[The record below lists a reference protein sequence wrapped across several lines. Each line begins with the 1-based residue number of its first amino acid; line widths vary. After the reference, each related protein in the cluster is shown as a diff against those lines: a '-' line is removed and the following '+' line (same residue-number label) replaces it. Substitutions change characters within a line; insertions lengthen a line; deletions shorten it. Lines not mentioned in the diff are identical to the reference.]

1 MSTEVLLLNR
11 SLQNLLSTET
21 LGLHLGMFEI
31 ANNFLI
37 PGPYA
42 REKGQFARKVCLQL
56 HPIMIRSTLRQI
68 SYTQFFNFF
77 YVQYKASIVTF
88 CKKKMFH
95 RLTQGLITNGS
106 YLVVGLSLWTCGKSF
121 GRWTIDLCLVSL
133 KSVRFICTH
142 TIALNVSFQIKL

>member
-42 REKGQFARKVCLQL
+42 REKGQFARKVCLQH
-56 HPIMIRSTLRQI
+56 HPSWSEARYARYLIRNFSIFFMYNIKLQSSHFAKKNVAQIDSRPYYKWQLFGCRIILVNLWKIIWQVNDWPVFSLFKIRQI
-68 SYTQFFNFF
+68 
-77 YVQYKASIVTF
+77 
-88 CKKKMFH
+88 
-95 RLTQGLITNGS
+95 
-106 YLVVGLSLWTCGKSF
+106 YLHAHDCSKWVIS
-121 GRWTIDLCLVSL
+121 
-133 KSVRFICTH
+133 
-142 TIALNVSFQIKL
+142 N

>member
-42 REKGQFARKVCLQL
+42 REKGQFARKVCLQH
-56 HPIMIRSTLRQI
+56 HPIMIGSTLRQI
-68 SYTQFFNFF
+68 SYTQFFNFV
-77 YVQYKASIVTF
+77 YVQYQASIVTF
-88 CKKKMFH
+88 CKKKCF
-95 RLTQGLITNGS
+95 T
-106 YLVVGLSLWTCGKSF
+106 
-121 GRWTIDLCLVSL
+121 D
-133 KSVRFICTH
+133 
-142 TIALNVSFQIKL
+142 

>member
-42 REKGQFARKVCLQL
+42 REKGQFARKVCLQH
-56 HPIMIRSTLRQI
+56 HPIMIGSTLRKI

-77 YVQYKASIVTF
+77 LCTMSSFNRHILQ
-88 CKKKMFH
+88 KKMLH
-95 RLTQGLITNGS
+95 RLTPGLITNGN

-121 GRWTIDLCLVSL
+121 GRWTIDLCLVCL

>member
-42 REKGQFARKVCLQL
+42 REKGQFARKVCLQH
-56 HPIMIRSTLRQI
+56 HPIMIGSTLRQI

-77 YVQYKASIVTF
+77 MY
-88 CKKKMFH
+88 
-95 RLTQGLITNGS
+95 N
-106 YLVVGLSLWTCGKSF
+106 
-121 GRWTIDLCLVSL
+121 
-133 KSVRFICTH
+133 
-142 TIALNVSFQIKL
+142 IKLQSSHFAKKNVAQIDSRPYYKWQLFGCRIILVNLWKIIWQVND

>member
-77 YVQYKASIVTF
+77 MNNIKLQLSHFA
-88 CKKKMFH
+88 KKMFH
-95 RLTQGLITNGS
+95 RLTPGLITNGN

-121 GRWTIDLCLVSL
+121 GRWTIDLCLVCL

-142 TIALNVSFQIKL
+142 TITLNVSFQIKL

>member
-42 REKGQFARKVCLQL
+42 REKGQFARKVCLQH
-56 HPIMIRSTLRQI
+56 HPIMIGSTLRQI

-77 YVQYKASIVTF
+77 YVQYQASIVTF
-88 CKKKMFH
+88 CKKNVAQIDSRPYYKWQLFGC
-95 RLTQGLITNGS
+95 RIILVNLWKIIWQLNDWPVFSLFKIRQI
-106 YLVVGLSLWTCGKSF
+106 YLHAHDCSKCVIS
-121 GRWTIDLCLVSL
+121 
-133 KSVRFICTH
+133 
-142 TIALNVSFQIKL
+142 N

>member
-68 SYTQFFNFF
+68 SYTKFFNFF

-88 CKKKMFH
+88 CKK
-95 RLTQGLITNGS
+95 
-106 YLVVGLSLWTCGKSF
+106 
-121 GRWTIDLCLVSL
+121 
-133 KSVRFICTH
+133 
-142 TIALNVSFQIKL
+142 NVSQIDSRPYYKWQLFGCRIILVNLWKIIWQVNDWPVFSLFKIRQIYLHAHDCSKCVISN

>member
-42 REKGQFARKVCLQL
+42 REKGQFARKVCLQH
-56 HPIMIRSTLRQI
+56 HPFMIGSTLRQI

-77 YVQYKASIVTF
+77 MYNIKLQSSHFA
-88 CKKKMFH
+88 KKMLH
-95 RLTQGLITNGS
+95 RLTPGLITNGN

-121 GRWTIDLCLVSL
+121 GSWTIDLCLVCL